1 MEAQLTKAYLAVI
14 KESPRATQSDLEEF
28 LKLLNQACKMQTER
42 EGGMERGR
50 EGEKEGGREGYVKH
64 SPSFMKAND
73 KKATCFYT

>member
-14 KESPRATQSDLEEF
+14 KESPRATQADLEEF
-28 LKLLNQACKMQTER
+28 MKLLNQAYKMQI
-42 EGGMERGR
+42 ERGR
-50 EGEKEGGREGYVKH
+50 DGEMEGGRGGYVKY